1 MKLPTLWIAAAFAAG
16 IALASL
22 RPEPS
27 LRMWIAAVAAT
38 ILAGGILIW
47 RRRVTEAWILAL
59 AGWLA
64 LGGVALGVERG
75 SVPADH
81 VTRLIASGALDTAV
95 PLRWRG
101 LLREDPALLPWG
113 RQFVIDLDSVEIG
126 GRTQP
131 ASGGLRINLYRDAKT
146 EFSADAGSPANL
158 QAGDL
163 VEVLANAK
171 PPRNFMDPGAFDR
184 RGYLARQ
191 KIDLLGTLRDP
202 ALLQIVGRS
211 RPSILQRM
219 ARARGRLLA
228 QLDALFEGQPERAA
242 VLRAMLLGDRSFVDS
257 NVVTEFQ
264 ETSAYHVLVLA
275 GLHVG
280 ALALFLFWICRRLRF
295 PLWATSIVTLIAL
308 AAFVG
313 VVQDRPPILRAALM
327 AALYICARPLFRRVD
342 LVNTVALAALIILVW
357 RPSSLADS
365 SFALSFVAAGVIA
378 ALAIPWIERSSEP
391 YRNGLRHLGDVT
403 RDGAHPPKIAQFRV
417 EVRWAAAWLAARL
430 PARIAA
436 HSSSLL
442 NIPVRIALRL
452 WEVILISFA
461 IQWGMMP
468 LLALNFH
475 RVSLGGVLTNI
486 PAVILTGII
495 VPLGFVV
502 LGMSF
507 LWMRLA
513 MLLARVLGLL
523 AGGLLA
529 TVAWFAAWPRISYR
543 IPGPPA
549 WLLLAFFAAFVCLA
563 ASARAAA
570 ARRTHHATRRLMS
583 PRIRPLEW
591 ISLLGLAALTLLVA
605 SYPFAP
611 RYERGKLE
619 VDVLDVGQGDS
630 IFTAYPNGH
639 TMLIDGG
646 GLAGSEQ
653 FNGQRS
659 GPDVGEEVVSP
670 FLWSRGIK
678 RLDVVALSHAHH
690 DHLDGLHAV
699 IRDFQVGELWVGRN
713 EETPPF
719 RQLLAEARAH
729 GVKIVHRTSGE
740 TFDWDGVHGDILWP
754 PDSAFEPEAS
764 NDDSLVMRLSDAKVR
779 FLLPGDIQKKVEE
792 YLAETHAP
800 LGADFL
806 KAPHHGSKT
815 SSTPDFL
822 AAVAPRVAVASVGEG
837 NPFGHPA
844 ASTVERYE
852 QAGIRLLRTDRDG
865 EVTGITDGTTLEVRT
880 FAESQHP

>member
-16 IALASL
+16 IALASFK
-22 RPEPS
+22 PEAS
-27 LRMWIAAVAAT
+27 FEIWIAAAAAT
-38 ILAGGILIW
+38 IMAGGILLW
-47 RRRVTEAWILAL
+47 RGRATEAWILAL

-75 SVPADH
+75 SLPADH
-81 VTRLIASGALDTAV
+81 VTRRIASGALDTSVA
-95 PLRWRG
+95 LRWSGR
-101 LLREDPALLPWG
+101 LRDDPAVLPWG
-113 RQFVIDLDSVEIG
+113 RQFVIDLSSVEVG
-126 GRTQP
+126 GQTLKV
-131 ASGGLRINLYRDAKT
+131 SGGLRLNLYPEAKT
-146 EFSADAGSPANL
+146 EPTADEASLADL
-158 QAGDL
+158 QAGDE
-163 VEVLANAK
+163 VEVLAKAK

-191 KIDLLGTLRDP
+191 KIDLVGTLRDS
-202 ALLQIVGRS
+202 ALLQITGRPG
-211 RPSILQRM
+211 PSILQRM
-219 ARARGRLLA
+219 AQARGRLLA
-228 QLDALFEGQPERAA
+228 QLDTLFAGQPQRAA

-295 PLWATSIVTLIAL
+295 PLWATSVVTLIAL
-308 AAFVG
+308 GAFVG

-342 LVNTVALAALIILVW
+342 LVNTVSLAALALLVW
-357 RPSSLADS
+357 RPSSLTDS

-391 YRNGLRHLGDVT
+391 YRQGLRHLGDVT
-403 RDGAHPPKIAQFRV
+403 RDGAYAPKVAQFRV
-417 EVRWAAAWLAARL
+417 EMRWAAAWIAARM

-442 NIPVRIALRL
+442 SLPVRIALRL
-452 WEVILISFA
+452 WEIILISFA

-468 LLALNFH
+468 LLALDFH

-495 VPLGFVV
+495 VPLGFLV
-502 LGMSF
+502 LGVSF
-507 LWMRLA
+507 VWMRLA
-513 MLLARVLGLL
+513 MLLARALGLL

-543 IPGPPA
+543 IPGPPV
-549 WLLLAFFAAFVCLA
+549 WLLFAFFAAFICLA
-563 ASARAAA
+563 AAARAAA
-570 ARRTHHATRRLMS
+570 ARRMHHTTRRLVAA
-583 PRIRPLEW
+583 RLRPMEW
-591 ISLLGLAALTLLVA
+591 ISALGLAALTIVVA

-611 RYERGKLE
+611 RYEHGKLE

-630 IFTAYPNGH
+630 IFTAFPSGR

-646 GLAGSEQ
+646 GLAGSEV
-653 FNGQRS
+653 FHGQRS

-670 FLWSRGIK
+670 FLWSRGLK

-699 IRDFQVGELWVGRN
+699 IRNFRVGELWVGRD
-713 EETPPF
+713 EETPAF
-719 RQLLAEARAH
+719 RQLLAEARAR

-740 TFDWDGVHGDILWP
+740 TFDWDGVRGGILWP
-754 PDSAFEPEAS
+754 PDSATEAEAS
-764 NDDSLVMRLSDAKVR
+764 NDDSLVMRLADANVR

-792 YLAETHAP
+792 SLAEAHAP
-800 LGADFL
+800 LAADFL

-822 AAVAPRVAVASVGEG
+822 AAVSPRVAVASVGED

-865 EVTGITDGTTLEVRT
+865 EVTGITDGSTLEIRT
-880 FAESQHP
+880 FAETRNR

>member
-22 RPEPS
+22 RTEAS
-27 LRMWIAAVAAT
+27 LGMWIGAAAAT
-38 ILAGGILIW
+38 IFSGGILVW
-47 RRRVTEAWILAL
+47 RGRATAAWILAL
-59 AGWLA
+59 AAWVA
-64 LGGVALGVERG
+64 LGGAALGVERG
-75 SVPADH
+75 SLPADH
-81 VTRLIASGALDTAV
+81 VTRRIASGALDTSVA
-95 PLRWRG
+95 LRWSGR
-101 LLREDPALLPWG
+101 LRDDPVELPWG
-113 RQFVIDLDSVEIG
+113 RQFVVDLSSVEAG
-126 GRTQP
+126 GRTFP
-131 ASGGLRINLYRDAKT
+131 VSGGLRLNLYHDAKT
-146 EFSADAGSPANL
+146 DSSADEAVLAGL
-158 QAGDL
+158 QAGDM
-163 VEVLANAK
+163 VEVLAKAK
-171 PPRNFMDPGAFDR
+171 PPRDFMDPGAFDR

-191 KIDLLGTLRDP
+191 KIDLVGTLRDP
-202 ALLQIVGRS
+202 ALLQATGRPK
-211 RPSILQRM
+211 PSAMQRM

-228 QLDALFEGQPERAA
+228 QLDALFAGQPKRAA

-280 ALALFLFWICRRLRF
+280 ALALFLFWICQRLRF

-308 AAFVG
+308 AGFVG

-342 LVNTVALAALIILVW
+342 LVNTVSLAALALLVW

-391 YRNGLRHLGDVT
+391 YRQGLRHLADVT
-403 RDGAHPPKIAQFRV
+403 RDGAHPPKVAQFRV
-417 EVRWAAAWLAARL
+417 ELRWAAVWLARRL
-430 PARIAA
+430 PTRVAA

-442 NIPVRIALRL
+442 SLPIRIALRL
-452 WEVILISFA
+452 WEIILISFA
-461 IQWGMMP
+461 IQWGMLP
-468 LLALNFH
+468 LLALDFH

-486 PAVILTGII
+486 PAVILTGMI
-495 VPLGFVV
+495 VPLGFLV
-502 LGMSF
+502 LGVSF
-507 LWMRLA
+507 VWMRLA
-513 MLLARVLGLL
+513 LLLARALGLL

-549 WLLLAFFAAFVCLA
+549 WVLLAFFAAFIFMTA
-563 ASARAAA
+563 AARAAA
-570 ARRTHHATRRLMS
+570 ARRAHHTIRRLV
-583 PRIRPLEW
+583 PARVRPMEW
-591 ISLLGLAALTLLVA
+591 ISALAVAALTLVVA

-611 RYERGKLE
+611 RYEHGKLE

-630 IFTAYPNGH
+630 IFTAFPSGR

-646 GLAGSEQ
+646 GLSGSEL

-670 FLWSRGIK
+670 FLWSRGLK

-699 IRDFQVGELWVGRN
+699 IRNFRVGELWVGRD
-713 EETPPF
+713 EETPAF
-719 RQLLAEARAH
+719 RQLLAEARAR
-729 GVKIVHRTSGE
+729 GVKIVYRTSGE

-754 PDSAFEPEAS
+754 PDSAYEAEAS
-764 NDDSLVMRLSDAKVR
+764 NDDSLVMRLSDAHVR
-779 FLLPGDIQKKVEE
+779 FLLPGDVQKKVEE

-800 LGADFL
+800 LAADFL

-822 AAVAPRVAVASVGEG
+822 AAAAPRVAVASVGED

-865 EVTGITDGTTLEVRT
+865 EVTGITDGTTLEIRT
-880 FAESQHP
+880 FAETHNR